1 MGAFLFGESSS
12 LFNCPPL
19 FLCDDYFLFPG
30 LSTLR
35 RCKEILRLFEEFIFF
50 VHRIDSALASAILP
64 DRFFDLILPEIYSKV
79 AHTPLQVE

>member
-1 MGAFLFGESSS
+1 MAAFLFGESSS

-19 FLCDDYFLFPG
+19 FFCDDYFLFPG

-35 RCKEILRLFEEFIFF
+35 RCKEILRFFEEFIFF